1 MSESQLTAAEVAEF
15 EETGCLLKKGY
26 FDAEE
31 VDLLY
36 KIAKMDQAIATGAI
50 ERVDKEGYTTRL
62 TVCNTLED
70 DMYSAIVRSHKMV
83 EPMEQL
89 LGGEVYHYHHKMMLK
104 EPRVGG
110 AWEWHQ
116 DYGYWYNNG
125 CLYPHMASC
134 LIGID
139 AATKEN
145 GCLQV
150 IPGSHHLG
158 RINHGVVGNQT
169 GADLER
175 VEKILEQMEVV
186 YCELEPG
193 DAFWFHSNVLHRSD
207 ANLSEKPRWSL
218 ICCYN
223 AARNNPYKVHE
234 HPFYSYLEK
243 WPNEKIKEVGRAQW
257 ERIQAVIT

>member
-1 MSESQLTAAEVAEF
+1 MSESMLSAGEVTEF

-26 FDAEE
+26 FDREE

-36 KIAKMDQAIATGAI
+36 KIAKMDQAIASGAI
-50 ERVDKEGYTTRL
+50 ERFDQDGYTTRL
-62 TVCNTLED
+62 TVCNTLEE

-83 EPMEQL
+83 NPMEQL

-125 CLYPHMASC
+125 CLYPLMASC

-150 IPGSHHLG
+150 VPGSHHLG

-169 GADLER
+169 GANLER
-175 VEKILEQMEVV
+175 VEKILERLELV

-193 DAFWFHSNVLHRSD
+193 DAFWFHGNVLHRSD
-207 ANLSEKPRWSL
+207 ANLSDHPRWSL

-223 AARNNPYKVHE
+223 AARNNPYKEHE
-234 HPFYSYLEK
+234 HPCYSYLEK
-243 WPNEKIKEVGRAQW
+243 WPNEKIRESGRAQW
-257 ERIQAVIT
+257 ERMQAALA